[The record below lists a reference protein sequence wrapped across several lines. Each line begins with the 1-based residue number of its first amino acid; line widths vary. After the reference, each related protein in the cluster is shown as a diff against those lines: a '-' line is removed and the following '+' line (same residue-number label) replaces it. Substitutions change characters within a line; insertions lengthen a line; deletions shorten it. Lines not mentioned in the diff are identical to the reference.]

1 MAGVLTYFASQ
12 VSVVI
17 FSHGNNKEGYY
28 YVQSRYDIIMYLF
41 FRMVQRFENET
52 MKEPYKLLNGE
63 NAFGDHSILL
73 SRSQH
78 YVRYEIFITT
88 LPLFS
93 NRNLQ

>member
-1 MAGVLTYFASQ
+1 
-12 VSVVI
+12 
-17 FSHGNNKEGYY
+17 
-28 YVQSRYDIIMYLF
+28 
-41 FRMVQRFENET
+41 MVQRFENET

-78 YVRYEIFITT
+78 YVHYEIFITT

-93 NRNLQ
+93 NRNLQWPFQIIGKNSLKTAKSYSSYKKQTGI

>member
-1 MAGVLTYFASQ
+1 
-12 VSVVI
+12 
-17 FSHGNNKEGYY
+17 
-28 YVQSRYDIIMYLF
+28 
-41 FRMVQRFENET
+41 MVQHFENET

-93 NRNLQ
+93 NSRLQ